1 MDKKLD
7 VEPAIDTQPQ
17 PDEIPGYHFTRTDAY
32 ARCVPLPD
40 GHPKHKI
47 RFDEEG
53 HIIVKNPS
61 ACWLPDMTIQR
72 EIDGT
77 IYSVTGSYDGDE
89 TLDEKLTR
97 MMEQDAKNPEKNE

>member
-1 MDKKLD
+1 MDKMLD
-7 VEPAIDTQPQ
+7 TDLAMDIQ
-17 PDEIPGYHFTRTDAY
+17 PDEVPTYQFTSPDSD
-32 ARCVPLPD
+32 ARCAPLPD
-40 GHPKHKI
+40 ARHKI

-61 ACWLPDMTIQR
+61 AFCFPDVTIQR

-77 IYSVTGSYDGDE
+77 IYSVTGSYDGSE

-97 MMEQDAKNPEKNE
+97 MIEQDAKNLEESE

>member
-1 MDKKLD
+1 MGKKLD
-7 VEPAIDTQPQ
+7 ADSAIDTQPDEVPAYQ
-17 PDEIPGYHFTRTDAY
+17 FTSPDPY
-32 ARCVPLPD
+32 AKCASLPD
-40 GHPKHKI
+40 ARHKI

-77 IYSVTGSYDGDE
+77 IYSVTGSYDGSE

-97 MMEQDAKNPEKNE
+97 MMEQDAKNLEESE